1 MVEFEGLSVDSKNRR
16 GLKHVAVGASN
27 IEQDDGKVY
36 TK

>member
-1 MVEFEGLSVDSKNRR
+1 MVDFEGLSVDPKNRR
-16 GLKHVAVGASN
+16 DLKHVVVCASN